1 MSTRLV
7 LKADSAKELMS
18 PNPISIQA
26 KATVNEATALLVERG
41 FHAAPV
47 VDDAGRPMGV
57 ISTGD
62 ILRHDREYTRHLER
76 VPQYYS
82 VSELRL
88 PSGEHMPED
97 GYHVES
103 VDHTL
108 VSDIMTPAVFAVP
121 LHATP
126 DLIVKSF
133 NEMHVHRLFVVDSA
147 GVLVGVISTLDM
159 LRKLEA

>member
-1 MSTRLV
+1 MSTRLI
-7 LKADSAKELMS
+7 LKADSAKDLMS
-18 PNPISIQA
+18 ANPTSIHVN
-26 KATVNEATALLVERG
+26 ATVNEAIALLAGRG

-47 VDDAGRPMGV
+47 VDEAGRPIGV

-76 VPQYYS
+76 VPQFYS

-88 PSGEHMPED
+88 PSGERLPED
-97 GYHVES
+97 SYQVET
-103 VDHTL
+103 VDRTK
-108 VSDIMTPAVFAVP
+108 VRDIMTPAVFAVP

-126 DLIVKSF
+126 ELVVKKF
-133 NEMHVHRLFVVDSA
+133 NELHVHRLFVVDAA